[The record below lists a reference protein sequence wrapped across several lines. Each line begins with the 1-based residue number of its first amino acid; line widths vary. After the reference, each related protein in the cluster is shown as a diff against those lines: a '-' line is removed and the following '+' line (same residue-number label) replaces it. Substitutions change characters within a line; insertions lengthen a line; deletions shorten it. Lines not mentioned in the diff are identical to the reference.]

1 MWSPQLYKERGFK
14 LGLPESFLEVSIA
27 HSEEVIN
34 SQYSLPSIL
43 SLKHLSKRT
52 EVNYKKLRKYV
63 TRGDYDAYRKFSIRK
78 RSGGRRFIKVPSPS
92 LMIAQKWIN
101 EFILKEIPVHT
112 ASHAFKIGNS
122 IRKCAAKHCGA
133 RWLIKVDV
141 MDFFESIS
149 EIQIFRTFKELG
161 YQPLVAFE
169 LGRLCTIA
177 TPAESPRRFY
187 ENWQVRKHNESIP
200 EYNQEFLGY
209 LPQGA
214 PTSPLLSNLIMRN
227 HDAELNEIAKNYGLT
242 YTRYSDDLSFS
253 TRSKTFNRV
262 TAKEV
267 IKKAYDILSR
277 AGFRPQSRKT
287 KIIPP
292 RSKKIILGLNVDG
305 AVPRLQKEF
314 KDRLRQHL
322 YYLEKL
328 GPIEH
333 ANRREFDSVWGMKC
347 HIKGLIDYANMI
359 EPEYSM
365 LCLEKFEKLEWPV

>member
-1 MWSPQLYKERGFK
+1 MWSPQLYKEKGLD
-14 LGLPESFLEVSIA
+14 LGLSENLLDASIA
-27 HSEEVIN
+27 YSEEVIN
-34 SQYSLPSIL
+34 SQHNLPSIL
-43 SLKHLSKRT
+43 SLKHLSERT
-52 EVNYKKLRKYV
+52 GVSYRKLRKYV
-63 TRGDYDAYRKFSIRK
+63 TRGDYDAYKKFSIRK
-78 RSGGRRFIKVPSPS
+78 QSGGRRFIRVPAPS
-92 LMIAQKWIN
+92 LMATQKWIN
-101 EFILKEIPVHT
+101 EFILKEMPVHP
-112 ASHAFKIGNS
+112 ASHAFKIGSS
-122 IRKCAAKHCGA
+122 IQKCATKHCGA
-133 RWLIKVDV
+133 QWLIKVDV
-141 MDFFESIS
+141 MDFFESVS

-177 TPAESPRRFY
+177 TPWESPRRFY
-187 ENWQVRKHNESIP
+187 ENWRVRKYNESIP
-200 EYNQEFLGY
+200 EYNQGLLGY

-227 HDAELNEIAKNYGLT
+227 HDAELSEIAKNYGLT

-267 IKKAYDILSR
+267 IKKVYDILSR
-277 AGFRPQSRKT
+277 AGFRPQYRKT

-292 RSKKIILGLNVDG
+292 GSKKIILGLNVDG

-333 ANRREFDSVWGMKC
+333 ASRRKFDSVWGMKC

-359 EPEYSM
+359 EPEYSV
-365 LCLEKFEKLEWPV
+365 LYLEKFEKLDWPV